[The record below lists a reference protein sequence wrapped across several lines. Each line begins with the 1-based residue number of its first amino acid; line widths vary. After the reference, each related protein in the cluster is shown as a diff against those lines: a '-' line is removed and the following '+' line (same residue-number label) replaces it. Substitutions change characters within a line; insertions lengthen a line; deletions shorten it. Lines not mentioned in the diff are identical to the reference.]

1 MPGGNW
7 TEDDLNNY
15 DGYQNRGHI
24 KDLWQEAFDMDDT
37 ESWVEFQD
45 LFHANEDFAKIM
57 EFID

>member
-1 MPGGNW
+1 MPAGNW

-37 ESWVEFQD
+37 
-45 LFHANEDFAKIM
+45 
-57 EFID
+57 